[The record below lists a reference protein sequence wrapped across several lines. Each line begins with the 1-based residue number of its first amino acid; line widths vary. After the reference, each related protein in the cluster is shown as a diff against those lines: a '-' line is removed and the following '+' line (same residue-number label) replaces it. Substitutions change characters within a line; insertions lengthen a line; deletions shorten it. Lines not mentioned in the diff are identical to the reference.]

1 MKQRLPLAH
10 FNLPIDEIRRG
21 FYSDSYFV
29 RSKTILENDNYNPH
43 VVMQVFQRQ
52 HAVLCGVDHAIA
64 IVKACADQPGELKIR
79 AMFDG
84 DSLEPWDTVMT
95 IEGRLAS
102 FVHLETVYLGV
113 LSRQTKIATN
123 VDRVVRAAAGKPVL
137 FFPSR
142 FDHYA
147 VQAEDGYAAKVG
159 GVAGVSTPANASY
172 WNGAA
177 LGTIPHALIAA
188 YNGNTLAATEAF
200 DKYIDPSINR
210 VALVDFDN
218 DCVRT
223 ALEVAR
229 KFGPRL
235 YGVRLDTAETLV
247 DASVVPQMGSF
258 KPTGVCSRLVRN
270 VRQAL
275 DAEGFNHV
283 KIMVSGG
290 FTAEK
295 ILAFEAEQTPA
306 DVYAVG
312 SSLFN
317 ENVNF
322 TADIVSIEGKPCA
335 KVGRHYRENPRLHPV
350 E

>member
-1 MKQRLPLAH
+1 MKHRLPATH
-10 FNLPIDEIRRG
+10 FNLPIDDIRNG
-21 FYSDSYFV
+21 YYSDSYFV
-29 RSKTILENDNYNPH
+29 RSKMILEKDNYNPQ
-43 VVMQVFQRQ
+43 VLMQVFQRQ
-52 HAVLCGVDHAIA
+52 QAVLCGIDHAIA
-64 IVKACADQPGELKIR
+64 ILQTCADHPEHLKIR
-79 AMFDG
+79 AMYDG
-84 DSLEPWDTVMT
+84 DRINPWDTVLT
-95 IEGRLAS
+95 IEGKLAD

-123 VDRVVRAAAGKPVL
+123 VDRVVKAAAGKPVL

-147 VQAEDGYAAKVG
+147 VQAQDGYAAKIG
-159 GVAGVSTPANASY
+159 GVAGVSTPANAAF
-172 WNGAA
+172 WGGEA

-188 YNGNTLAATEAF
+188 YKGNTLAATEAF
-200 DKYIDPSINR
+200 DRHIDSSVNR

-218 DCVRT
+218 DCVT
-223 ALEVAR
+223 TTLEVAR
-229 KFGPRL
+229 KFGDRL
-235 YGVRLDTAETLV
+235 YGVRLDTADTLV
-247 DASVVPQMGSF
+247 DVSVLPHMGSF
-258 KPTGVCSRLVRN
+258 KPTGVCACLVRN

-295 ILAFEAEQTPA
+295 IAAFEAENTPA

-317 ENVNF
+317 DNINF
-322 TADIVSIEGKPCA
+322 TADIVSIDGKPCA
-335 KVGRHYRENPRLHPV
+335 KVGRHYRENPKLSPV
-350 E
+350 

>member
-1 MKQRLPLAH
+1 M
-10 FNLPIDEIRRG
+10 
-21 FYSDSYFV
+21 Y
-29 RSKTILENDNYNPH
+29 
-43 VVMQVFQRQ
+43 
-52 HAVLCGVDHAIA
+52 
-64 IVKACADQPGELKIR
+64 
-79 AMFDG
+79 DG
-84 DSLEPWDTVMT
+84 DRITPWDTVLT
-95 IEGRLAS
+95 IEGKLAD

-123 VDRVVRAAAGKPVL
+123 VDRVVKAAAGKPVL

-147 VQAEDGYAAKVG
+147 VQAQDGYAAKIG
-159 GVAGVSTPANASY
+159 GVAGVSTPANASF
-172 WNGAA
+172 WGGEA

-188 YNGNTLAATEAF
+188 YKGNTLAATEAF
-200 DKYIDPSINR
+200 DRHIDPSVNR

-218 DCVRT
+218 DCVKT
-223 ALEVAR
+223 SLEVAR
-229 KFGPRL
+229 KFGARL
-235 YGVRLDTAETLV
+235 YGVRLDTADTLV
-247 DASVVPQMGSF
+247 DVSVLPHMGSF
-258 KPTGVCSRLVRN
+258 KPTGVCSCLVRN

-295 ILAFEAEQTPA
+295 IAAFEAEKTPA

-317 ENVNF
+317 DNINF

-335 KVGRHYRENPRLHPV
+335 KVGRHYRENPQLSPV
-350 E
+350 